1 MLKICVHL
9 RNLWIKIF
17 VVEIAVIIQI
27 ILGIVACCRIIH
39 PSSRKNTHKKKD
51 NPLAKTNY
59 QYEKRQKELEK
70 KKKKNEKLQRKQV
83 KKNVTLQEKT
93 DQPAE
98 K

>member
-1 MLKICVHL
+1 VDKNLRSRNCCDYSNHL
-9 RNLWIKIF
+9 GYRRLLSYNPS
-17 VVEIAVIIQI
+17 IIQKE
-27 ILGIVACCRIIH
+27 H
-39 PSSRKNTHKKKD
+39 PQKKD